1 MNKSELEKLF
11 YELVKIQS
19 DTGTELEKDVETYIY
34 DWLAELD
41 YFRDNKEL
49 FGKYQ
54 LSDDPLERAVVWG
67 LRRGEGSETVILL
80 HHHDVVDSFDYGR
93 LKEYAYDP
101 ERLAEKISQ
110 ADLNQ
115 DARDDLESGNWIFGR
130 GTADMKAAGAIHMQL
145 LKDYTD
151 LENFNGNLLFLSI
164 PDDT

>member
-67 LRRGEGSETVILL
+67 LRRG
-80 HHHDVVDSFDYGR
+80 
-93 LKEYAYDP
+93 
-101 ERLAEKISQ
+101 
-110 ADLNQ
+110 
-115 DARDDLESGNWIFGR
+115 
-130 GTADMKAAGAIHMQL
+130 
-145 LKDYTD
+145 
-151 LENFNGNLLFLSI
+151 
-164 PDDT
+164 